1 MKLSVIIVNY
11 NVKEELTFCLSSV
24 QQALQGIEGECFVVD
39 NHSADGS
46 CDIVKTLFPWV
57 TLIENDDN
65 LGFARANNIAIKN
78 AVGEYILLL
87 NPDTVVEQDSFAK
100 MIAFMDEHADCG
112 GLGVKMLDAQGKFLP
127 ESKRGIPTPWVAF
140 CKLFG
145 LYKLFPKSE
154 KCNRYYLSNIP
165 QDSVAQVEILA
176 GACMLLRKSVL
187 DEVGLLDETYFL
199 YGEDV
204 DISYRILQAG
214 YKNYYFPETSI
225 IHLKGASTKKLAV
238 KSVREFYRSM
248 DIFCERHFTQYNR
261 LFLLFVKLGINVR
274 MAFAMLGLFVRKLF
288 TKKKQC
294 NF

>member
-1 MKLSVIIVNY
+1 MKLSVVIVNY

-24 QQALQGIEGECFVVD
+24 QQALQDIEGEVFVVD

-46 CDIVKTLFPWV
+46 CDVIKTLFPWV
-57 TLIENDDN
+57 TLIENAEN
-65 LGFARANNIAIKN
+65 LGFARANNIAIKKSC
-78 AVGEYILLL
+78 GEYVLLL
-87 NPDTVVEQDSFAK
+87 NPDTVVEQDTFSK
-100 MIAFMDEHADCG
+100 MLAFMDEHDNCG
-112 GLGVKMLDAQGKFLP
+112 GLGVKMLDAQGTFLP

-165 QDSVAQVEILA
+165 QDLVAEVEILA

-225 IHLKGASTKKLAV
+225 IHLKGASTKKLEV

-248 DIFCERHFTQYNR
+248 EIFCERHFTQYNK
-261 LFLLFVKLGINVR
+261 LFLLFVKIGINVR
-274 MAFAMLGLFVRKLF
+274 MVFAMLGLFVRKLF
-288 TKKKQC
+288 TKTQ
-294 NF
+294 

>member
-24 QQALQGIEGECFVVD
+24 QQALQDIEGEVFVVD
-39 NHSADGS
+39 NHSVDGS
-46 CDIVKTLFPWV
+46 CDVIKTLFPWV
-57 TLIENDDN
+57 TLIENAEN
-65 LGFARANNIAIKN
+65 LGFARANNIAIKKSC
-78 AVGEYILLL
+78 GEYVLLL
-87 NPDTVVEQDSFAK
+87 NPDTVVEQDTFSK
-100 MIAFMDEHADCG
+100 MLAFMDEHDNCG
-112 GLGVKMLDAQGKFLP
+112 GLGVKMLDAQGTFLP

-165 QDSVAQVEILA
+165 QDAVTEVEILA

-214 YKNYYFPETSI
+214 YKNYYFPDTSI
-225 IHLKGASTKKLAV
+225 IHLKGASTKKLEV

-248 DIFCERHFTQYNR
+248 EIFCERHFTQYNK
-261 LFLLFVKLGINVR
+261 LFLLFVKIGINVR

-288 TKKKQC
+288 TKKTH
-294 NF
+294 

>member
-1 MKLSVIIVNY
+1 MKLSVVIVNY

-24 QQALQGIEGECFVVD
+24 QRALQDVEGEVFVVD

-46 CDIVKTLFPWV
+46 CDVVKTLFPWV
-57 TLIENDDN
+57 TLIENAEN
-65 LGFARANNIAIKN
+65 LGFARANNIAIKKSC
-78 AVGEYILLL
+78 GEYVLLL
-87 NPDTVVEQDSFAK
+87 NPDTVVEQDTFSK
-100 MIAFMDEHADCG
+100 MLAFMDQHDDCG
-112 GLGVKMLDAQGKFLP
+112 GLGVKMLDGKGQFLP

-140 CKLFG
+140 YKLFG
-145 LYKLFPKSE
+145 LQKLFPKSE
-154 KCNRYYLSNIP
+154 KCNRYYLSNIS
-165 QDSVAQVEILA
+165 QDSVAEVEILA

-187 DEVGLLDETYFL
+187 DEVGMLDETYFL

-204 DISYRILQAG
+204 DNSYRILQAG

-225 IHLKGASTKKLAV
+225 IHLKGASTKKLEV

-248 DIFCERHFTQYNR
+248 EIFCERHFTEYNR

-288 TKKKQC
+288 AKKRC
-294 NF
+294 

>member
-24 QQALQGIEGECFVVD
+24 QRALQGIEGEVFVVD

-46 CDIVKTLFPWV
+46 CDVIKTLFPWV
-57 TLIENDDN
+57 TLIENADN
-65 LGFARANNIAIKN
+65 LGFARANNIAIRK

-112 GLGVKMLDAQGKFLP
+112 GLGVKMLDAQGAFLP

-154 KCNRYYLSNIP
+154 KCNRYYLSNIS

-187 DEVGLLDETYFL
+187 DEIGLLDETYFL

-225 IHLKGASTKKLAV
+225 IHLKGASTKKLEV

-248 DIFCERHFTQYNR
+248 EIFVSQHFSHYNS
-261 LFLLFVKLGINVR
+261 LFVILIKLGIKVR
-274 MAFAMLGLFVRKLF
+274 MFLAMLGLSVCKLF
-288 TKKKQC
+288 TKRD
-294 NF
+294 N

>member
-24 QQALQGIEGECFVVD
+24 QRALQGIEGEVFVVD

-46 CDIVKTLFPWV
+46 CDVIKTLFPWV
-57 TLIENDDN
+57 TLIENADN
-65 LGFARANNIAIKN
+65 LGFARANNIAIRK

-112 GLGVKMLDAQGKFLP
+112 GLGVKMLDAQGAFLP

-154 KCNRYYLSNIP
+154 KCNRYYLSNIS

-187 DEVGLLDETYFL
+187 DEIGLLDETYFL

-225 IHLKGASTKKLAV
+225 IHLKGASTKKFEV

-248 DIFCERHFTQYNR
+248 EIFCEQHFTQYNR

-288 TKKKQC
+288 AKKRC
-294 NF
+294 

>member
-1 MKLSVIIVNY
+1 MKLSVVIVNY

-24 QQALQGIEGECFVVD
+24 QQALQGIEGEVFVVD

-46 CDIVKTLFPWV
+46 CDVIKTLFPWV
-57 TLIENDDN
+57 TLIENAEN
-65 LGFARANNIAIKN
+65 LGFARANNIAIRKSC
-78 AVGEYILLL
+78 GEYVLLL
-87 NPDTVVEQDSFAK
+87 NPDTVVEQDTFSK
-100 MIAFMDEHADCG
+100 MLAFMDEHDNCG
-112 GLGVKMLDAQGKFLP
+112 GLGVKMLDAQGTFLP

-145 LYKLFPKSE
+145 LYKLFPQSK

-165 QDSVAQVEILA
+165 QDAVAEVEILA

-225 IHLKGASTKKLAV
+225 IHLKGASTKKLEV

-248 DIFCERHFTQYNR
+248 EIFCERHFTQYNK
-261 LFLLFVKLGINVR
+261 LFLLFVKIGINVR

-288 TKKKQC
+288 TKKTH
-294 NF
+294 

>member
-1 MKLSVIIVNY
+1 MKLSVVIVNY

-24 QQALQGIEGECFVVD
+24 QQALQDIEGEVFVVD

-46 CDIVKTLFPWV
+46 CDVIKTLFPWV
-57 TLIENDDN
+57 TLIENAEN
-65 LGFARANNIAIKN
+65 LGFARANNIAIKKSC
-78 AVGEYILLL
+78 GEYVLLL
-87 NPDTVVEQDSFAK
+87 NPDTVVEQDTFSK
-100 MIAFMDEHADCG
+100 MLAFMDEHDNCG
-112 GLGVKMLDAQGKFLP
+112 GLGVKMLDAQGTFLP

-165 QDSVAQVEILA
+165 QDAVAEVEILA

-187 DEVGLLDETYFL
+187 EEVGLLDETYFL

-225 IHLKGASTKKLAV
+225 IHLKGASTKKLEV

-248 DIFCERHFTQYNR
+248 EIFCERHFTQYNK
-261 LFLLFVKLGINVR
+261 LFLLFVKIGINVR

-288 TKKKQC
+288 TKKTH
-294 NF
+294 

>member
-1 MKLSVIIVNY
+1 MKLSVVIVNY

-24 QQALQGIEGECFVVD
+24 QQALQDIEGEVFVVD

-46 CDIVKTLFPWV
+46 CDVIKTLFPWV
-57 TLIENDDN
+57 TLIENAEN
-65 LGFARANNIAIKN
+65 LGFARANNIAIKKSC
-78 AVGEYILLL
+78 GEYVLLL
-87 NPDTVVEQDSFAK
+87 NPDTVVEQDTFSK
-100 MIAFMDEHADCG
+100 MLAFMDEHDNCG
-112 GLGVKMLDAQGKFLP
+112 GLGVKMLDAQGTFLP

-154 KCNRYYLSNIP
+154 KCNRYYLSNIS
-165 QDSVAQVEILA
+165 QDLVAEVEILA

-225 IHLKGASTKKLAV
+225 IHLKGASTKKLEV

-248 DIFCERHFTQYNR
+248 EIFCERHFTQYNK
-261 LFLLFVKLGINVR
+261 LFLLFVKIGINVR

-288 TKKKQC
+288 TKKTH
-294 NF
+294 

>member
-112 GLGVKMLDAQGKFLP
+112 GLGVKMLDAQGAFLP

-154 KCNRYYLSNIP
+154 KCNRYYLSNIS

-187 DEVGLLDETYFL
+187 DEIGLLDETYFL

-288 TKKKQC
+288 TKTQ
-294 NF
+294 

>member
-1 MKLSVIIVNY
+1 MKLSVVIVNY

-24 QQALQGIEGECFVVD
+24 QQALQDIEGEVFVVD

-46 CDIVKTLFPWV
+46 CDVIKTLFPWV
-57 TLIENDDN
+57 TLIENAEN
-65 LGFARANNIAIKN
+65 LGFARANNIAIKKSC
-78 AVGEYILLL
+78 GEYVLLL
-87 NPDTVVEQDSFAK
+87 NPDTVVEQDTFSK
-100 MIAFMDEHADCG
+100 MLAFMDEHDNCG
-112 GLGVKMLDAQGKFLP
+112 GLGVKMLDAQGTFLP

-165 QDSVAQVEILA
+165 QDLVAEVEILA

-225 IHLKGASTKKLAV
+225 IHLKGASTKKLEV

-248 DIFCERHFTQYNR
+248 EIFCERHFTQYNK
-261 LFLLFVKLGINVR
+261 LFLLFVKIGINVR

-288 TKKKQC
+288 TKKTH
-294 NF
+294 

>member
-1 MKLSVIIVNY
+1 MKLSVVIVNY

-24 QQALQGIEGECFVVD
+24 QRALQDVEGEVFVVD
-39 NHSADGS
+39 NHSVDGS
-46 CDIVKTLFPWV
+46 CDVVKTLFPWV
-57 TLIENDDN
+57 TLIENAEN
-65 LGFARANNIAIKN
+65 LGFARANNIAIKKSC
-78 AVGEYILLL
+78 GEYVLLL
-87 NPDTVVEQDSFAK
+87 NPDTVVEQDTFSK
-100 MIAFMDEHADCG
+100 MLAFMDQHADCG
-112 GLGVKMLDAQGKFLP
+112 GLGVKMLDGKGQFLP

-145 LYKLFPKSE
+145 LQKLFPKSE
-154 KCNRYYLSNIP
+154 KCNRYYLSNIS
-165 QDSVAQVEILA
+165 QDSVAEVEILA

-214 YKNYYFPETSI
+214 YRNYYFPETSI
-225 IHLKGASTKKLAV
+225 IHLKGASTKKLEV
-238 KSVREFYRSM
+238 KSVHEFYRSM
-248 DIFCERHFTQYNR
+248 EIFCERHFTEYNR

-288 TKKKQC
+288 AKKRC
-294 NF
+294 

>member
-1 MKLSVIIVNY
+1 MKLSVVIVNY

-24 QQALQGIEGECFVVD
+24 QQALQDIEGEVFVVD

-46 CDIVKTLFPWV
+46 CDVIKTLFPWV
-57 TLIENDDN
+57 TLIENAEN
-65 LGFARANNIAIKN
+65 LGFARANNIAIKKSC
-78 AVGEYILLL
+78 GEYVLLL
-87 NPDTVVEQDSFAK
+87 NPDTVVEQDTFSK
-100 MIAFMDEHADCG
+100 MLAFMDEHDNCG
-112 GLGVKMLDAQGKFLP
+112 GLGVKMLDAQGTFLP

-154 KCNRYYLSNIP
+154 KCNRYYLSNIT
-165 QDSVAQVEILA
+165 QDAVAEVEILA

-225 IHLKGASTKKLAV
+225 IHLKGASTKKLEV

-248 DIFCERHFTQYNR
+248 EIFCERHFTQYNK
-261 LFLLFVKLGINVR
+261 LFLLFVKIGINVR

-288 TKKKQC
+288 TKKTH
-294 NF
+294 

>member
-1 MKLSVIIVNY
+1 MKLSVVIVNY

-24 QQALQGIEGECFVVD
+24 QQALQDIEGEVFVVD

-46 CDIVKTLFPWV
+46 CDVVKTLFPWV
-57 TLIENDDN
+57 TLIENAEN
-65 LGFARANNIAIKN
+65 LGFARANNIAIKKSC
-78 AVGEYILLL
+78 GEYVLLL
-87 NPDTVVEQDSFAK
+87 NPDTVVEQDTFSK
-100 MIAFMDEHADCG
+100 MLAFMDEHDNCG
-112 GLGVKMLDAQGKFLP
+112 GLGVKMLDAQGTFLP

-165 QDSVAQVEILA
+165 HDLVAEVEILA

-225 IHLKGASTKKLAV
+225 IHLKGASTKKLEV

-248 DIFCERHFTQYNR
+248 EIFCERHFTQYNK
-261 LFLLFVKLGINVR
+261 LFLFFVKIGINVR

-288 TKKKQC
+288 TKKTH
-294 NF
+294 

>member
-1 MKLSVIIVNY
+1 MKLSVVIVNY

-24 QQALQGIEGECFVVD
+24 QQALQDIEGEVFVVD

-46 CDIVKTLFPWV
+46 CDVIKTLFPWV
-57 TLIENDDN
+57 TLIENAEN
-65 LGFARANNIAIKN
+65 LGFARANNIAIKKSC
-78 AVGEYILLL
+78 GEYVLLL
-87 NPDTVVEQDSFAK
+87 NPDTVVEQDTFSK
-100 MIAFMDEHADCG
+100 MLAFMDEHDNCG
-112 GLGVKMLDAQGKFLP
+112 GLGVKMLDAQGTFLP

-154 KCNRYYLSNIP
+154 KCNRYYLSNIS
-165 QDSVAQVEILA
+165 QDLVAEVEILA

-225 IHLKGASTKKLAV
+225 IHLKGASTKKLEV

-248 DIFCERHFTQYNR
+248 EIFCERHFTQYNK
-261 LFLLFVKLGINVR
+261 LFLLFVKIGINVR

-288 TKKKQC
+288 TKT
-294 NF
+294 

>member
-1 MKLSVIIVNY
+1 MKLSVVIVNY

-24 QQALQGIEGECFVVD
+24 QRALQDVEGEVFVVD

-46 CDIVKTLFPWV
+46 CDVVKTLFPWV
-57 TLIENDDN
+57 TLIENAEN
-65 LGFARANNIAIKN
+65 LGFARANNIAIKKSC
-78 AVGEYILLL
+78 GEYVLLL
-87 NPDTVVEQDSFAK
+87 NPDTVVEQDTFSK
-100 MIAFMDEHADCG
+100 MLAFMDEHDNCG
-112 GLGVKMLDAQGKFLP
+112 GLGVKMLDAQGTFLP

-165 QDSVAQVEILA
+165 QDAVAEVEILA

-225 IHLKGASTKKLAV
+225 IHLKGASTKKLEV

-248 DIFCERHFTQYNR
+248 EIFCERHFTEYNR

-288 TKKKQC
+288 AKKRC
-294 NF
+294 

>member
-1 MKLSVIIVNY
+1 MKLSVVIVNY

-24 QQALQGIEGECFVVD
+24 QQALQDIEGEVFVVD

-46 CDIVKTLFPWV
+46 CDVIKTLFPWV
-57 TLIENDDN
+57 TLIENAEN
-65 LGFARANNIAIKN
+65 LGFARANNIAIKKSC
-78 AVGEYILLL
+78 GEYVLLL
-87 NPDTVVEQDSFAK
+87 NPDTVVEQDTFSK
-100 MIAFMDEHADCG
+100 MLAFMDEHDNCG
-112 GLGVKMLDAQGKFLP
+112 GLGVKMLDAQGTFLP

-154 KCNRYYLSNIP
+154 KCNRYYLSNIS
-165 QDSVAQVEILA
+165 QDSVAEVEILA

-225 IHLKGASTKKLAV
+225 IHLKGASTKKLEV

-248 DIFCERHFTQYNR
+248 EIFCERHFTEYNR

-274 MAFAMLGLFVRKLF
+274 MAFAMVGLFVRKLF
-288 TKKKQC
+288 TKTQ
-294 NF
+294 

>member
-1 MKLSVIIVNY
+1 MKLSVVIVNY

-24 QQALQGIEGECFVVD
+24 QQALQDIEGEVFVVD

-46 CDIVKTLFPWV
+46 CDVIKTLFPWV
-57 TLIENDDN
+57 TLIENAEN
-65 LGFARANNIAIKN
+65 LGFARANNIAIKKSC
-78 AVGEYILLL
+78 GEYVLLL
-87 NPDTVVEQDSFAK
+87 NPDTVVEQDTFSK
-100 MIAFMDEHADCG
+100 MLAFMDEHDNCG
-112 GLGVKMLDAQGKFLP
+112 GLGVKMLDAQGTFLP

-165 QDSVAQVEILA
+165 QDLVAEVEILA

-225 IHLKGASTKKLAV
+225 IHLKGASTKKLEV

-248 DIFCERHFTQYNR
+248 EIFCERHFTQYNK
-261 LFLLFVKLGINVR
+261 LFLFFVKIGINVR

-288 TKKKQC
+288 TKT
-294 NF
+294 

>member
-1 MKLSVIIVNY
+1 MKLSVVIVNY

-24 QQALQGIEGECFVVD
+24 QQALQDIEGEVFVVD

-46 CDIVKTLFPWV
+46 CDVIKTLFPWV
-57 TLIENDDN
+57 TLIENAEN
-65 LGFARANNIAIKN
+65 LGFARANNIAIKKSC
-78 AVGEYILLL
+78 GEYVLLL
-87 NPDTVVEQDSFAK
+87 NPDTVVEQDTFSK
-100 MIAFMDEHADCG
+100 MLAFMDEHDNCG
-112 GLGVKMLDAQGKFLP
+112 GLGVKMLDAQGTFLP

-165 QDSVAQVEILA
+165 QDEVAEVEILA

-225 IHLKGASTKKLAV
+225 IHLKGASTRKLEL
-238 KSVREFYRSM
+238 KSIREFYRSM
-248 DIFCERHFTQYNR
+248 EIFCERHFTQYNK
-261 LFLLFVKLGINVR
+261 LFLLFVKFGINVR

-288 TKKKQC
+288 SKKTY
-294 NF
+294 

>member
-24 QQALQGIEGECFVVD
+24 QRALQGIEGEVFVVD

-46 CDIVKTLFPWV
+46 CDVIKTLFPWV
-57 TLIENDDN
+57 TLIENADN
-65 LGFARANNIAIKN
+65 LGFARANNIAIRK

-112 GLGVKMLDAQGKFLP
+112 GLGVKMLDAQGAFLP

-154 KCNRYYLSNIP
+154 KCNRYYLSNIS

-225 IHLKGASTKKLAV
+225 IHLKGASTKKQEA

-248 DIFCERHFTQYNR
+248 EIFCERHFTEYNR

-288 TKKKQC
+288 AKKRC
-294 NF
+294 